1 MEMSPLV
8 SSFATTSVRVC
19 EFESNINN
27 DDTNYM
33 HAPTKEDGVMLGCN
47 AQH

>member
-1 MEMSPLV
+1 MSPLV
-8 SSFATTSVRVC
+8 SSIATTSARVC
-19 EFESNINN
+19 QFEGNIKN
-27 DDTNYM
+27 DDMNYM